1 MVDGFV
7 SSLCIGAFSR
17 GRLRAKLAK
26 LKRLAALSLFDK
38 YVDYFDLSDVRIFLK
53 YDHTMRVAELC
64 DEIAQD
70 KGMSSK
76 DADLAWLCGLLHD
89 IGRFEQ
95 LRIWGTFSDS
105 ESMNHA
111 ELGLAILDGEELPD
125 VNLRS
130 AGDFLLRFANG
141 DKEAS
146 IIRMAVGLHNVFR
159 LPSGLDDR
167 ARTFCEIVRDADKVD
182 IIRVFSQDS
191 CKAILGITRE
201 ELLDGIISDAAM
213 AGFREQRCLGPND
226 RKTDL
231 DRLVGVIC
239 LAFEI
244 DNDVGLEA
252 LRKQGYMDSL
262 ICHPFGAE
270 AIFTKHDTQRKWE
283 EISDYMRKV
292 LDER

>member
-1 MVDGFV
+1 MVKF
-7 SSLCIGAFSR
+7 
-17 GRLRAKLAK
+17 
-26 LKRLAALSLFDK
+26 KRSAALFLFNK
-38 YVDYFDLSDVRIFLK
+38 YVDYFDFSDSRIFLK
-53 YDHTMRVAELC
+53 YDHMMRVAELC

-70 KGMSSK
+70 KGMSSI
-76 DADLAWLCGLLHD
+76 DAHLAWLCGLLHD

-111 ELGLAILDGEELPD
+111 ELGLVILDGEKLPD
-125 VNLRS
+125 ANLCS
-130 AGDFLLRFANG
+130 AGDFLLRFPNG

-146 IIRMAVGLHNVFR
+146 IIRRAVGLHNVFR
-159 LPSGLDDR
+159 LPPDLDDR
-167 ARTFCEIVRDADKVD
+167 ARTFCKIVRDADKVD

-201 ELLDGIISDAAM
+201 EFLDGVISDAAM

-231 DRLVGVIC
+231 DRLVGAVC

-244 DNDVGLEA
+244 DNSAGLEA

-283 EISDYMRKV
+283 EVSDYMRKF